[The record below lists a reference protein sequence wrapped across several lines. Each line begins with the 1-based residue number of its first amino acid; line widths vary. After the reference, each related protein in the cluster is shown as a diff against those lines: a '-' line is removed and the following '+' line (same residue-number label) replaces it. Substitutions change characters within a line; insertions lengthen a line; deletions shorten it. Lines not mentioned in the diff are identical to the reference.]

1 MTYTVPRPLYEVLAE
16 NLKDRKAADAFARSI
31 EDAVDE
37 ISKMAE
43 KETIEKMSVS
53 KMEIKENLVNT
64 LVTRELFEEKFTS
77 QNSWINERFQS
88 MQEQMN
94 MRFQSMQEQMDM
106 RFQSMQEQMDMRFQS
121 MQEQMDM
128 RFKQVDMRFKH
139 MDFKFNILIGISLLG
154 FTLLNP
160 EFIGLIKMFFR

>member
-106 RFQSMQEQMDMRFQS
+106 RFQSMQEQMDMRF
-121 MQEQMDM
+121 
-128 RFKQVDMRFKH
+128 KQVDMRFKH